1 MLWKQKSQECW
12 LKKGDRNSKFLH
24 LSTII
29 RRRRNNIDAIRND
42 VGVWI
47 LNTKEIGENFL
58 DKFNDLFGE
67 EGTNFPPDL
76 ENLIPNSISEDDA
89 TELCRIP
96 TDQEIKDTL
105 LSMPAQK
112 APVPDG
118 RWASC
123 AKQRILANSWGC
135 RDKGR
140 LKFFH
145 FGKALKRGKP
155 YMHCAHSKISKS
167 HIF

>member
-1 MLWKQKSQECW
+1 M
-12 LKKGDRNSKFLH
+12 KKGDRNSKFLH

-47 LNTKEIGENFL
+47 LNTKEIEENFL

-67 EGTNFPPDL
+67 EGINFPPDL